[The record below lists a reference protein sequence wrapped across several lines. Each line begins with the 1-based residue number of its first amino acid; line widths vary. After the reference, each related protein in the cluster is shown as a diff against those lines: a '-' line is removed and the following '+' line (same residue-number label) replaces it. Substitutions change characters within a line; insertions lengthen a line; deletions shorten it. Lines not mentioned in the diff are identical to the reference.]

1 MVLNWMKRWK
11 YFWQMELQHIG
22 CEKWAQNIS
31 RGERSAVRSLGYLR
45 NSVSKK
51 WEPKLV
57 SKLLRPIYSV
67 SVRFGVGLDRTD
79 RSKNNSKKKKNPAQ
93 RFCVHNGSSSWWS
106 TISVSAAKGTTLC
119 CQQKLTPAKP
129 PRRRSSA
136 PMGHEDLIFELWR
149 QESGEV
155 LQAALWARKRKP

>member
-1 MVLNWMKRWK
+1 MVLNWMKGWK

-79 RSKNNSKKKKNPAQ
+79 RSKNNSKKKNPAQ
-93 RFCVHNGSSSWWS
+93 HFCVHNGSSSWWS

-129 PRRRSSA
+129 PRHRSSA